1 MVELVLENAA
11 DFKKCVEAI
20 SVLID
25 EAEFILDK
33 DSLSLKATDPSQI
46 SMIDFRLPK
55 HAFKE
60 FKVANSVKIGV
71 DLDYL
76 SQIMSRAKASDLL
89 EISLD
94 EANARLKLSFKGA
107 SKRSFNIPLLDVSRQ
122 DIPTPKI
129 EFDSSLKIRADSL
142 QDALKDASLIG
153 SHVTLGVKDD
163 SFFMKANSSKG
174 NWEHET
180 AKGDSAMTE
189 LIVKKEGSS
198 MFPLEYLQD
207 MLKAAASDTV
217 VSLGIKAN
225 HPVNL
230 AYSIGQASVSY
241 YLAPRI
247 EG

>member
-11 DFKKCVEAI
+11 DFKKCIEAI

-46 SMIDFRLPK
+46 SMIDFKIPK
-55 HAFKE
+55 AAFKE
-60 FKVANSVKIGV
+60 FKVSGTVKIGV

-76 SQIMSRAKASDLL
+76 NQIMSRAKATDNL
-89 EISLD
+89 ELSLD

-107 SKRSFNIPLLDVSRQ
+107 SKRSFSIPLLDVSKQ
-122 DIPTPKI
+122 ELPTPKI
-129 EFDSSLKIRADSL
+129 EFDSSMKIKAGAL
-142 QDALKDASLIG
+142 QDGLKDASLIG
-153 SHVTLGVKDD
+153 SHITLGISDD
-163 SFFMKANSSKG
+163 KFFMKANSSKG

-180 AKGDSAMTE
+180 TKKDDALLE
-189 LIVKKEGSS
+189 LNVTKEGSA

-207 MLKAAASDTV
+207 MLKAASSDTAISV
-217 VSLGIKAN
+217 GIKAN

-230 AYSIGQASVSY
+230 AYNIGQASVSY

-247 EG
+247 EN